1 MLDGTTTK
9 AGKCWKK
16 VHLEFICEQKRNSSD
31 FLVSDIGQHEVILG
45 GNWLKEYNPT
55 INWATQVIQFTDDI
69 ANIASEEEADDNP
82 LEGVPSQYHAYAKV
96 FGEEE
101 FTKLPPHRSYDI
113 HIELVDEEMRINSP
127 LYSMTDAESVALKEW
142 LDKELAAGKIQPSNS
157 SISSPVMFIPKKDG
171 SRRLVVDYRKLNA
184 NTKKSVYPLPRPD
197 DLMSKLRGAKI
208 FSALDMRWGYNN
220 LRVAEEDV
228 PKTAFRTKYGL
239 FETKVMPFGL
249 TNAPAY
255 FQHWVNSIFH
265 DMLDVSVVIYLDD
278 ILIFSKN
285 EEEHTQHVEE
295 VLRRLQDN
303 QLFCKASKC
312 FFHRQ
317 ELSYLGIRVSVDGFS
332 LDPLKIQAVQE
343 WPAPTNRKELQS
355 FLGFANFLRRFAK
368 DFSKIARPLNNLI
381 SPSAEWKW
389 NTREQESF
397 EELKRVIT
405 EAPVLAHADPNK
417 TYYLE
422 TDASG
427 AAMGAVLSQ
436 RQEDGRLHPI
446 GFMSESFKG
455 AELNWDT
462 HDKELHAIIRSLE
475 FWRIYLEGTNEPI
488 IVFTDHRNL
497 EYWQNNKTFNRR
509 HARWHLLLAGYN
521 FRIHYRPGKQSNKPD
536 ALSRRSDHLDIP
548 PGEQIML
555 PAEIFANAAYVDT
568 ESHLQTLIERALD
581 KDEDLEEILH
591 YFQVKQENAG
601 ITLRRAFKEYHME
614 AGLLFYQNKIVVPND
629 EDIKL
634 RLLHLHHNNPL
645 AGHPGRQRTL
655 ELVTRHYWWPGMRS
669 YIYNHVDSCEECQRA
684 RRPKPLNLPTQPLE
698 VPTAPWQIV
707 SYDMIVGLP
716 KDMGHDA
723 ILVIID
729 SFSKY
734 GIFVPTESTANAAR
748 IADLFLE
755 HYWKNHGLP
764 KKTVSDR
771 GTVFQN
777 KFTRALYKRLGIN
790 PHFSS
795 AYHPESDGQ
804 TERVNPSI
812 EHFLRIYCGHSR
824 KDWVKWL
831 PLAQFAY
838 NNAPHSATSTS
849 PFMCIYGREP
859 TFSPSNIETEV
870 PEANERT
877 NLILRIQEEVASAL
891 RLSKERMTKGKPEE
905 PPISFEVG
913 ERAWLDAKN
922 INLKSTS
929 SKLNDRRLGPF
940 KVIEK
945 ISDLAYRLE
954 LPESMKVHNVFYL
967 GLLSKVKEDPKT
979 PFQERPPP
987 VTIEGEEEYEVESI

>member
-1 MLDGTTTK
+1 MYNTSESNRNLFYTHIQPKNFKADPLIALIDSGATTSFIHPKIVEKFRFPTITLDTPRTIHMLDGTTTK

-113 HIELVDEEMRINSP
+113 KIELIDEEMRMNSP
-127 LYSMTDAESVALKEW
+127 LYSMTDAESIALKEW

-157 SISSPVMFIPKKDG
+157 SISSPVMFIPKKD
-171 SRRLVVDYRKLNA
+171 
-184 NTKKSVYPLPRPD
+184 D
-197 DLMSKLRGAKI
+197 DLMAKLRGAKI

-220 LRVAEEDV
+220 LRVADEDV

-278 ILIFSKN
+278 ILVFSKN
-285 EEEHTQHVEE
+285 EEDHSQHVKE
-295 VLRRLQDN
+295 VLKRLQDN

-332 LDPLKIQAVQE
+332 LDPIKIQAVQE
-343 WPAPTNRKELQS
+343 WPTPTNRKELQS

-397 EELKRVIT
+397 EELKKVIT
-405 EAPVLAHADPNK
+405 EAPVLVHADPNK

-462 HDKELHAIIRSLE
+462 HDKELHAIIRALE
-475 FWRIYLEGTNEPI
+475 FWRIYLE
-488 IVFTDHRNL
+488 
-497 EYWQNNKTFNRR
+497 
-509 HARWHLLLAGYN
+509 AGYN

-548 PGEQIML
+548 PGDQIML

-601 ITLRRAFKEYHME
+601 ITLRRAFKDYHME
-614 AGLLFYQNKIVVPND
+614 AGLLFYQNKILDTQDDKEPSN
-629 EDIKL
+629 
-634 RLLHLHHNNPL
+634 LLHDTT
-645 AGHPGRQRTL
+645 G
-655 ELVTRHYWWPGMRS
+655 
-669 YIYNHVDSCEECQRA
+669 
-684 RRPKPLNLPTQPLE
+684 
-698 VPTAPWQIV
+698 
-707 SYDMIVGLP
+707 
-716 KDMGHDA
+716 
-723 ILVIID
+723 
-729 SFSKY
+729 
-734 GIFVPTESTANAAR
+734 
-748 IADLFLE
+748 
-755 HYWKNHGLP
+755 
-764 KKTVSDR
+764 
-771 GTVFQN
+771 
-777 KFTRALYKRLGIN
+777 
-790 PHFSS
+790 
-795 AYHPESDGQ
+795 GQ
-804 TERVNPSI
+804 E
-812 EHFLRIYCGHSR
+812 
-824 KDWVKWL
+824 
-831 PLAQFAY
+831 
-838 NNAPHSATSTS
+838 
-849 PFMCIYGREP
+849 
-859 TFSPSNIETEV
+859 
-870 PEANERT
+870 
-877 NLILRIQEEVASAL
+877 
-891 RLSKERMTKGKPEE
+891 
-905 PPISFEVG
+905 
-913 ERAWLDAKN
+913 
-922 INLKSTS
+922 
-929 SKLNDRRLGPF
+929 
-940 KVIEK
+940 
-945 ISDLAYRLE
+945 
-954 LPESMKVHNVFYL
+954 
-967 GLLSKVKEDPKT
+967 
-979 PFQERPPP
+979 
-987 VTIEGEEEYEVESI
+987 

>member
-82 LEGVPSQYHAYAKV
+82 LEGVPSQYHTYAKV

-127 LYSMTDAESVALKEW
+127 LYSMTDTESIALKEW

-389 NTREQESF
+389 NIREQESF

-462 HDKELHAIIRSLE
+462 HDKELHAIIQSLE
-475 FWRIYLEGTNEPI
+475 FWRIYLE
-488 IVFTDHRNL
+488 
-497 EYWQNNKTFNRR
+497 
-509 HARWHLLLAGYN
+509 
-521 FRIHYRPGKQSNKPD
+521 
-536 ALSRRSDHLDIP
+536 
-548 PGEQIML
+548 
-555 PAEIFANAAYVDT
+555 
-568 ESHLQTLIERALD
+568 
-581 KDEDLEEILH
+581 
-591 YFQVKQENAG
+591 
-601 ITLRRAFKEYHME
+601 
-614 AGLLFYQNKIVVPND
+614 
-629 EDIKL
+629 
-634 RLLHLHHNNPL
+634 
-645 AGHPGRQRTL
+645 
-655 ELVTRHYWWPGMRS
+655 
-669 YIYNHVDSCEECQRA
+669 
-684 RRPKPLNLPTQPLE
+684 
-698 VPTAPWQIV
+698 
-707 SYDMIVGLP
+707 VGLP

-734 GIFVPTESTANAAR
+734 SIFVPTEATANAAR

-870 PEANERT
+870 PEANDRT
-877 NLILRIQEEVASAL
+877 NIILQIQEEVASAL

-905 PPISFEVG
+905 TPISFEVG

-922 INLKSTS
+922 INLKTTS

-940 KVIEK
+940 K
-945 ISDLAYRLE
+945 
-954 LPESMKVHNVFYL
+954 
-967 GLLSKVKEDPKT
+967 
-979 PFQERPPP
+979 
-987 VTIEGEEEYEVESI
+987 